1 MLHLR
6 VSIVRQTIIVFVA
19 VVLCTAWIASSLAA
33 EDDEE
38 GESQCPDKSQY
49 TLFNPAP
56 ANCLREFDPDRPDV
70 TDSPF
75 TVDAGH
81 VQFESGLFS
90 YALSRPDQQGVV
102 TEEFDILDTDIRLGI
117 TNYAEIDLDV
127 PPLDIEHT
135 RFAIS
140 RFDTWK
146 SGPGPLE
153 LQAKLNFY
161 GNDSFEKPGSTALGL
176 IPRLDIP
183 TVIGGDHVEGGV
195 AVPFAIKLS
204 EKAELEMMTEYDFV
218 HNEEGSGYHVE
229 YLNSGSLSYDWTEK
243 ISTYFEVA
251 TLFGTQDPLG
261 GIVTLDTGVLYK
273 FGDDWCFDVG
283 TNFGVTRTSDR
294 VDATVGLS
302 KRF

>member
-1 MLHLR
+1 GAQVR
-6 VSIVRQTIIVFVA
+6 ISIIRPITTLLTA
-19 VVLCTAWIASSLAA
+19 VVLFSASIASSLAA
-33 EDDEE
+33 EDEEEE
-38 GESQCPDKSQY
+38 GKTKCPDKSQY
-49 TLFNPAP
+49 TLFNPTP

-81 VQFESGLFS
+81 IQFESGLFT
-90 YALSRPDQQGVV
+90 YALSRPDREHVV
-102 TEEFDILDTDIRLGI
+102 TEEFDILDTNIRLGI

-135 RFAIS
+135 RFPAS
-140 RFDTWK
+140 RFDTWR
-146 SGPGPLE
+146 SGPGQLE
-153 LQAKLNFY
+153 LQAKINFF
-161 GNDSFEKPGSTALGL
+161 GNDNFEKPGSLALGL

-204 EKAELEMMTEYDFV
+204 EKFELEMMTEYDLI

-229 YLNSGSLSYDWTEK
+229 YLNSASLQYDWTAK
-243 ISTYFEVA
+243 LSTYYEVA

-261 GIVTLDTGVLYK
+261 GIVTLDTGLPISL
-273 FGDDWCFDVG
+273 
-283 TNFGVTRTSDR
+283 VTTGHSMSGRILGSP
-294 VDATVGLS
+294 VPQIASMLLS
-302 KRF
+302 G

>member
-1 MLHLR
+1 MR
-6 VSIVRQTIIVFVA
+6 ISIIRSITTLSIA
-19 VVLCTAWIASSLAA
+19 VVLFSAWIASSFAA
-33 EDDEE
+33 EDEEEE
-38 GESQCPDKSQY
+38 GKTKCRDKSQY
-49 TLFNPAP
+49 TLFNPTP

-81 VQFESGLFS
+81 IQFESGLFS
-90 YALSRPDQQGVV
+90 YALSRPDREGVV
-102 TEEFDILDTDIRLGI
+102 TEEFDILDTNIRLGI

-135 RFAIS
+135 RFPIS
-140 RFDTWK
+140 RFNTWK

-153 LQAKLNFY
+153 LQAKFNFF
-161 GNDSFEKPGSTALGL
+161 GNDNFEKPGSLALGL

-183 TVIGGDHVEGGV
+183 TVIGGDHVEGGL
-195 AVPFAIKLS
+195 AVPFAIRLS
-204 EKAELEMMTEYDFV
+204 EKAELEMMTEYDII

-229 YLNSGSLSYDWTEK
+229 YLNSASLSYDWTEK
-243 ISTYFEVA
+243 LSTYYEVA
-251 TLFGTQDPLG
+251 TLFGTQNALG

-273 FGDDWCFDVG
+273 FGHDWQFDVG
-283 TNFGVTRTSDR
+283 FNFGVTRASDR
-294 VDATVGLS
+294 VDATIGLS

>member
-1 MLHLR
+1 MR
-6 VSIVRQTIIVFVA
+6 TSIIRLTTTLFVA
-19 VVLCTAWIASSLAA
+19 VGLCSAWNASSLAA
-33 EDDEE
+33 EDEEE

-49 TLFNPAP
+49 TLFNPTP
-56 ANCLREFDPDRPDV
+56 ANCLREFDPTAP
-70 TDSPF
+70 TSP
-75 TVDAGH
+75 TVHLPWMQAT
-81 VQFESGLFS
+81 FSLKSGLFS

-102 TEEFDILDTDIRLGI
+102 TEEFDILDTNIRLGI

-127 PPLDIEHT
+127 PPLNIVHT
-135 RFAIS
+135 RFPIS

-153 LQAKLNFY
+153 LQAKFNFF

-218 HNEEGSGYHVE
+218 HN
-229 YLNSGSLSYDWTEK
+229 D
-243 ISTYFEVA
+243 
-251 TLFGTQDPLG
+251 G
-261 GIVTLDTGVLYK
+261 GLWLP
-273 FGDDWCFDVG
+273 
-283 TNFGVTRTSDR
+283 R
-294 VDATVGLS
+294 
-302 KRF
+302 

>member
-1 MLHLR
+1 VR
-6 VSIVRQTIIVFVA
+6 ISIIRSITTLFIA
-19 VVLCTAWIASSLAA
+19 GVLFSASTASSLAA
-33 EDDEE
+33 EDEEEE
-38 GESQCPDKSQY
+38 GKTKCPDKSQY
-49 TLFNPAP
+49 TLFNPTP

-81 VQFESGLFS
+81 IQFESSLFS
-90 YALSRPDQQGVV
+90 YALSRPDRQGVV
-102 TEEFDILDTDIRLGI
+102 SEEFDILDTNIRLGI
-117 TNYAEIDLDV
+117 SNYAEIDLDI

-135 RFAIS
+135 RFPIS
-140 RFDTWK
+140 RFDRWK
-146 SGPGPLE
+146 WGPGPLE
-153 LQAKLNFY
+153 LHAKVNFF
-161 GNDSFEKPGSTALGL
+161 GNDNFEKPGSMALGL

-183 TVIGGDHVEGGV
+183 TVIGADHMEGGV

-204 EKAELEMMTEYDFV
+204 DKAELEMMTEYDII

-243 ISTYFEVA
+243 LSTYFEVA
-251 TLFGTQDPLG
+251 TLSGTQDPLG

-273 FGDDWCFDVG
+273 FGHDWCFDVG
-283 TNFGVTRTSDR
+283 TNFGVTRASDR

>member
-1 MLHLR
+1 MRWLATL
-6 VSIVRQTIIVFVA
+6 SLASLCCLAYVA
-19 VVLCTAWIASSLAA
+19 TGLAA
-33 EDDEE
+33 EDEEEE
-38 GESQCPDKSQY
+38 GKTKCPDKSQY
-49 TLFNPAP
+49 TLFNPTP

-81 VQFESGLFS
+81 IQFESGLFS
-90 YALSRPDQQGVV
+90 YSLSRPDREHVV
-102 TEEFDILDTDIRLGI
+102 TEEFDILDTNIRLGI

-135 RFAIS
+135 RFPAS
-140 RFDTWK
+140 RFDTWR
-146 SGPGPLE
+146 SGPGQLE
-153 LQAKLNFY
+153 LQAKINFF
-161 GNDSFEKPGSTALGL
+161 GNDNFEKPGSLALGL

-195 AVPFAIKLS
+195 AVPFAVKLS
-204 EKAELEMMTEYDFV
+204 EKFELEMMTEYDLI

-229 YLNSGSLSYDWTEK
+229 YLNSASLQYDWTEK
-243 ISTYFEVA
+243 LSTYYEVA

-261 GIVTLDTGVLYK
+261 GIVTLDTGVTYK
-273 FGDDWCFDVG
+273 FGHDWAFDVG
-283 TNFGVTRTSDR
+283 TNFGVTRASDR
-294 VDATVGLS
+294 VDVTVGLS